1 MEIRKSKKKIRKG
14 GIARNRTGTWNVEA
28 RIRTPA
34 AWLMRLASSPFR
46 YQESR
51 LEPVRG
57 EESSHLEDAAVI
69 VALGELRCR
78 GLVENERHIR
88 MELQGRRGD
97 GAGDGAFDGLGD
109 GGGLGRAGGQQ
120 KDFAGFEDRADAHS
134 DGAARTFFVGTEK
147 LGVVVERLAAQD
159 FEACTRGET
168 GCRLVEADVSVAA
181 NAEQLE
187 VDAACGANRL
197 LVGRAI
203 DTVIA
208 ADAAVR
214 DVDVAREYVDVAK
227 EMLVHEMVITLG
239 MGSTQAEVFVEV
251 ESDDAG
257 EIERTGL
264 MEAHEMPVKAQ
275 HGISRG
281 EAESE

>member
-1 MEIRKSKKKIRKG
+1 M
-14 GIARNRTGTWNVEA
+14 
-28 RIRTPA
+28 
-34 AWLMRLASSPFR
+34 
-46 YQESR
+46 QESW

-57 EESSHLEDAAVI
+57 EESSHLEDAVVI

-97 GAGDGAFDGLGD
+97 GAGDGAFDGFGD

-120 KDFAGFEDRADAHS
+120 KDFARFEDR
-134 DGAARTFFVGTEK
+134 
-147 LGVVVERLAAQD
+147 
-159 FEACTRGET
+159 
-168 GCRLVEADVSVAA
+168 
-181 NAEQLE
+181 
-187 VDAACGANRL
+187 
-197 LVGRAI
+197 
-203 DTVIA
+203 
-208 ADAAVR
+208 AVR
-214 DVDVAREYVDVAK
+214 DVDVALEYVDVAK
-227 EMLVHEMVITLG
+227 EVLVHEMVIALG
-239 MGSTQAEVFVEV
+239 MGSRQAEVFVEV

-264 MEAHEMPVKAQ
+264 MEAHEMPVKAE